1 MGGLTDG
8 SALWY
13 TIFPVCGYQK
23 PRPRAGMNTN
33 DKLEFV
39 GGKGSAR
46 LYAIKERIGKV
57 DAYIATSP
65 GTRAICNDPRVYG
78 LDYTNKLRATCADI
92 LGAFP
97 GLFTERE
104 AVVVN
109 ILRGGLN
116 FGLREALGTTF
127 GWNAHTTCFMS
138 AQRARDDGD
147 PESWHITEN
156 SYKKVYF
163 PSTASFVIGD
173 VVATGTSLRYG
184 LRELIAEAHGQHID
198 VRNIVFFTFGGPKA
212 HEILAELYG
221 RTILIY
227 LEGRFTCPTLET
239 PLTIRLTGTDLVRWD
254 SLMAP
259 EFVES
264 QYENPSYP
272 IERCTIYDAGSR
284 AFWTREYLE
293 DVADYWRQN
302 LQLAEHGMTFAQLL
316 AERFPE
322 LDPARFG
329 DVDLKALS
337 RGQIEAMERL
347 LN

>member
-1 MGGLTDG
+1 MNTEAMLD
-8 SALWY
+8 
-13 TIFPVCGYQK
+13 FVCGNG
-23 PRPRAGMNTN
+23 A
-33 DKLEFV
+33 
-39 GGKGSAR
+39 AR
-46 LYAIKERIGKV
+46 LYSIKERIGKV

-78 LDYTNKLRATCADI
+78 LDYTDKLRATCADV

-97 GLFTERE
+97 DLFTERE

-116 FGLREALGTTF
+116 FGLREALGMTF

-138 AQRARDDGD
+138 AQRARDDSD

-163 PSTASFVIGD
+163 PSKASFIIGD

-184 LRELIAEAHGQHID
+184 LRELIAEAHEQRID
-198 VRNIVFFTFGGPKA
+198 VRNIFFFTVGGPKA
-212 HEILAELYG
+212 HEILAELDANCRTLFPNFG

-227 LEGRFTCPTLET
+227 LEGRFTCPTLDT
-239 PLTIRLTGTDLVRWD
+239 PLTIRLTGTDLVRWN

-259 EFVES
+259 EFIES
-264 QYENPSYP
+264 QYENPAYP

-293 DVADYWRQN
+293 DVAGYWRQN

>member
-1 MGGLTDG
+1 MLD
-8 SALWY
+8 
-13 TIFPVCGYQK
+13 FVCGNG
-23 PRPRAGMNTN
+23 A
-33 DKLEFV
+33 
-39 GGKGSAR
+39 AR
-46 LYAIKERIGKV
+46 LYSIKERIGKV

-78 LDYTNKLRATCADI
+78 LDYTDKLRATCADI

-97 GLFTERE
+97 DLFTERE

-116 FGLREALGTTF
+116 FGLREALGMTF

-138 AQRARDDGD
+138 AQRARDDSD

-163 PSTASFVIGD
+163 PPKASFIIGD

-184 LRELIAEAHGQHID
+184 LRELIAEAHGQRVD
-198 VRNIVFFTFGGPKA
+198 VRNILFFTFGGPKA
-212 HEILAELYG
+212 HEILAELDAYCRTLFPKYE

-227 LEGRFTCPTLET
+227 LEGRFTCPTLDT
-239 PLTIRLTGTDLVRWD
+239 PLTIRLTGTDLVRWN

-259 EFVES
+259 EFIES
-264 QYENPSYP
+264 QYEDPAYP

-302 LQLAEHGMTFAQLL
+302 LQLAENGMTYAQLL

-322 LDPARFG
+322 LDAVRFG
-329 DVDLKALS
+329 DVDLVALS
-337 RGQIEAMERL
+337 RRQIDDIERL

>member
-1 MGGLTDG
+1 
-8 SALWY
+8 
-13 TIFPVCGYQK
+13 
-23 PRPRAGMNTN
+23 MNTN
-33 DKLEFV
+33 DMLEFV
-39 GGKGSAR
+39 SATGAAR
-46 LYAIKERIGKV
+46 LYAIRERIGNV

-78 LDYTNKLRATCADI
+78 LDYTDKLRAACADI

-97 GLFTERE
+97 DLFTERE

-116 FGLREALGTTF
+116 FGLREALGSAF

-147 PESWHITEN
+147 PENWHITEN

-163 PSTASFVIGD
+163 PSRASFIVGD

-184 LRELIAEAHGQHID
+184 LRELIAAAHGQKID
-198 VRNIVFFTFGGPKA
+198 VRNILFFTFGGPKA
-212 HEILAELYG
+212 QEILAELDATCREIFPNYG

-227 LEGRFTCPTLET
+227 LEGRFTCPTVQT

-264 QYENPSYP
+264 QYENPAYP
-272 IERCTIYDAGSR
+272 IERCIIYDAGSR

-293 DVADYWRQN
+293 DVIGYWRQN
-302 LQLAEHGMTFAQLL
+302 LQLAEHGTTFASLL

-322 LDPARFG
+322 LNAARFG
-329 DVDLKALS
+329 EIDLVALS
-337 RGQIEAMERL
+337 RGQIEKLERL
-347 LN
+347 LDGAA

>member
-1 MGGLTDG
+1 M
-8 SALWY
+8 
-13 TIFPVCGYQK
+13 
-23 PRPRAGMNTN
+23 
-33 DKLEFV
+33 
-39 GGKGSAR
+39 
-46 LYAIKERIGKV
+46 
-57 DAYIATSP
+57 
-65 GTRAICNDPRVYG
+65 
-78 LDYTNKLRATCADI
+78 RATCADI
-92 LGAFP
+92 LGTFP
-97 GLFTERE
+97 DLFTERE

-116 FGLREALGTTF
+116 FGLREALGMAF

-138 AQRARDDGD
+138 AQRARDDSD

-156 SYKKVYF
+156 SYRKVYF
-163 PSTASFVIGD
+163 PPRASFIIGD

-184 LRELIAEAHGQHID
+184 LRELIAEAHGQRVD
-198 VRNIVFFTFGGPKA
+198 VRNILYFTFGGPKA
-212 HEILAELYG
+212 HEILAELDAYCRTLFPNYG

-227 LEGRFTCPTLET
+227 LEGRFTCPTLDT
-239 PLTIRLTGTDLVRWD
+239 PLSIRLTGTDLVRWN

-259 EFVES
+259 EFIES
-264 QYENPSYP
+264 QYEDPAYP

-293 DVADYWRQN
+293 DVIGYWRQN
-302 LQLAEHGMTFAQLL
+302 LQLAEDGMTYARLL

-329 DVDLKALS
+329 DVDLVALS
-337 RGQIEAMERL
+337 RRQIGDLERL